1 MHDIATSILNIV
13 MVIATIWIVKRFW
26 GSFYEKKNSSILS
39 ISAWIAFCFFQII
52 SQWNS
57 TNVNIGLTFINALL
71 LLAIVVCGYHCKG
84 KEKYFLLIIFCS
96 VWALVEMFAFFLF
109 SEVQLE
115 AESLATMGIVIST
128 LIMMILVYIV
138 SVMWNKRGSEI
149 IPNNFYLY
157 LLFIPLGSIYISVNQ
172 FYSKSHKA
180 SSVIVTS
187 VLLLFNV
194 IIFEIYIKMNELFMN
209 EKEKIVYAQQI
220 DIISCNTLEQKKIME
235 DFHEE
240 KHNLINE
247 LIALKGG
254 IEDDDKE
261 TVIRNINKIINN
273 CNYVETVSHSGNT
286 VVDAIINFKYAVAKE
301 YEIDFCLKTFIPDE
315 LPIEQCDL
323 GIVLGNAI
331 DNAIEAVKKCKNKE
345 KIIEISMGVKKE
357 AWVMVIK
364 NPYEHKIK
372 RDRAGRILST
382 KQEKNRHGYG
392 LKSIMKIADEYQ
404 GEAVIDIKNHIFSLT
419 VVLNFG
425 RF

>member
-1 MHDIATSILNIV
+1 M
-13 MVIATIWIVKRFW
+13 
-26 GSFYEKKNSSILS
+26 
-39 ISAWIAFCFFQII
+39 
-52 SQWNS
+52 
-57 TNVNIGLTFINALL
+57 
-71 LLAIVVCGYHCKG
+71 
-84 KEKYFLLIIFCS
+84 
-96 VWALVEMFAFFLF
+96 
-109 SEVQLE
+109 
-115 AESLATMGIVIST
+115 
-128 LIMMILVYIV
+128 
-138 SVMWNKRGSEI
+138 
-149 IPNNFYLY
+149 
-157 LLFIPLGSIYISVNQ
+157 
-172 FYSKSHKA
+172 
-180 SSVIVTS
+180 
-187 VLLLFNV
+187 
-194 IIFEIYIKMNELFMN
+194 
-209 EKEKIVYAQQI
+209 
-220 DIISCNTLEQKKIME
+220 
-235 DFHEE
+235 
-240 KHNLINE
+240 
-247 LIALKGG
+247 
-254 IEDDDKE
+254 
-261 TVIRNINKIINN
+261 
-273 CNYVETVSHSGNT
+273 ETVSHSGNT